1 VPEPVE
7 HVLARHGGHAA
18 GSAGLA
24 EAHAAVLPEPLH
36 APDATAPSPPSAAGE
51 FRAITPGEA
60 AAAAANRSGAAGVPA
75 ESLRFDVAPAA
86 PADNGA
92 HPTPVDAAVG
102 QGPGDPPYP
111 DSVAP
116 SSGAFSMNDA
126 TRSRCSRVISGPI
139 STPAWSPAPTL
150 IVSGE
155 VGLDHV
161 VRLARRRH
169 KSYRGPPVKSA
180 FYAVR
185 VISLTIARLYEE
197 LMQGSRIQV
206 RTFRDCAAAAK
217 WLGVPTVILQ
227 PPKTEA
233 K

>member
-1 VPEPVE
+1 MVEFLESQEPI
-7 HVLARHGGHAA
+7 AGH
-18 GSAGLA
+18 
-24 EAHAAVLPEPLH
+24 P
-36 APDATAPSPPSAAGE
+36 
-51 FRAITPGEA
+51 F
-60 AAAAANRSGAAGVPA
+60 NRFTDMSG
-75 ESLRFDVAPAA
+75 F
-86 PADNGA
+86 
-92 HPTPVDAAVG
+92 
-102 QGPGDPPYP
+102 
-111 DSVAP
+111 
-116 SSGAFSMNDA
+116 
-126 TRSRCSRVISGPI
+126 TRIQI
-139 STPAWSPAPTL
+139 
-150 IVSGE
+150 
-155 VGLDHV
+155 GLDHV